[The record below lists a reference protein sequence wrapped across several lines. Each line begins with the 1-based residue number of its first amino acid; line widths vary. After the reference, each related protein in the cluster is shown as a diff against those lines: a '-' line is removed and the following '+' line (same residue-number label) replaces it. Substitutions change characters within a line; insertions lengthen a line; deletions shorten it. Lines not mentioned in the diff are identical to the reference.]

1 MVPTDE
7 LEKYPREPW
16 WRRLLIPF
24 LVVLV
29 VAVAFLVPATRDN
42 DVPDF
47 ELQRLG
53 GPGTLSSDDLKG
65 SPVVLNFFAGW
76 CLPCQ
81 EEAPLLQETFEEYR
95 DEGVRFVGVATND
108 TEERAL
114 AFVERFGIGYD
125 VVMGNDAL
133 EQELGINGLPQT
145 LFVTADWELASV
157 EAADKLGE
165 QGPTAVLGAIEPAEL
180 RAQIES
186 LLAD

>member
-1 MVPTDE
+1 
-7 LEKYPREPW
+7 
-16 WRRLLIPF
+16 
-24 LVVLV
+24 
-29 VAVAFLVPATRDN
+29 
-42 DVPDF
+42 
-47 ELQRLG
+47 
-53 GPGTLSSDDLKG
+53 
-65 SPVVLNFFAGW
+65 
-76 CLPCQ
+76 LPCQ
-81 EEAPLLQETFEEYR
+81 EEAPLLQETFEGYR

-125 VVMGNDAL
+125 VVMGNDEL

-145 LFVTADWELASV
+145 LFVTEDWELASV
-157 EAADKLGE
+157 EASDKVGE